1 MVVVVVVI
9 RWSICTV
16 LTMRLDLYIFL
27 SQIAAPGDPEANH
40 GWSLVKETFEVSTR
54 QIGQSADP

>member
-40 GWSLVKETFEVSTR
+40 GWSLVKETF
-54 QIGQSADP
+54 